1 MKIKKMSKMR
11 RHQQK
16 GRPSKMLTP
25 VEISVIQEL
34 AEQGKSQVKI
44 SELTGFSRKT
54 IRFYLS
60 GAVREGGF
68 LERNKEQILQWF
80 KDCEGHCPPL
90 KRKIEEC
97 LGKSVNL
104 RSLQRFCK
112 PFRKELTKNN
122 LQTIRYETQPG
133 QQMQIDFGEKDLC
146 LNKQNTRVHFIVCS
160 LGYSRRIFVKAYL
173 VENQGTWL
181 DGIESAFAFFDG
193 IPVYLLSDN
202 SRCLVTE
209 HRRRGETRLTAGYE
223 SFCAYWKVLPIAATP
238 RHPQCKGKV
247 ERAVRYVKENALVG
261 KEFQSLEDL
270 NSWLEQ
276 WSLTQADNRVL
287 DQFKTGLKTPKERF
301 QVEKEAMRVFDR
313 PRKIQVFT
321 ETRHVDENS
330 LVRIDNKFYQLPKD
344 VKNTDVQIQIIDTN
358 ITVSKDGVVVAELD
372 KVEEV
377 YQPKEQPKE
386 TPKDFLGIEETM
398 KGNPL
403 QRPISAYTQA
413 LGGDW

>member
-1 MKIKKMSKMR
+1 MKNKKMSKMG

-25 VEISVIQEL
+25 TEISVIQDL

-60 GAVREGGF
+60 GGIREGGF
-68 LERNKEQILQWF
+68 LERHKEQIFQWF

-90 KRKIEEC
+90 KRKIEEE
-97 LGKSVNL
+97 LGKSINL

-112 PFRKELTKNN
+112 ALHKELTNN
-122 LQTIRYETQPG
+122 PRTIRYETKPG
-133 QQMQIDFGEKDLC
+133 QQMQIDFGEKDVC
-146 LNKQNTRVHFIVCS
+146 INKQIIRAHFIVCS
-160 LGYSRRIFVKAYL
+160 LGFSRRIFVKAYPA
-173 VENQGTWL
+173 ENQGAWL
-181 DGIESAFAFFDG
+181 DGIESAFAFFDA
-193 IPVYLLSDN
+193 IPVFLLSDN

-223 SFCAYWKVLPIAATP
+223 SFCAYWKLIPIAATP

-276 WSLTQADNRVL
+276 WSLTQADERIL

-301 QVEKEAMRVFDR
+301 QIEKEAMRVFDK
-313 PRKIQVFT
+313 PRKVRVFT
-321 ETRHVDENS
+321 ETRRVDENG
-330 LVRIDNKFYQLPKD
+330 LVRIDNKFYPLPED
-344 VKNTDVQIQIIDTN
+344 VKNADVQIQIIDTN

-386 TPKDFLGIEETM
+386 NLKDIPNNDKEM
-398 KGNPL
+398 KQNPL
-403 QRPISAYTQA
+403 QRPISAYAQA